1 MFYIVPQELK
11 EISEIFH
18 KNNFSLYLVGG
29 AVRDFVMNK
38 ANHDYDLATDAR
50 PEEVKSIFKKTID
63 TGIKHGTVTILYKK
77 SSYEVTTFRTES
89 DYSDS
94 RHPDS
99 VSFVR
104 SLDEDLKRR
113 DFTINALAVSLPDG
127 LIIDKHNGLEDI
139 EKKTIRAIG
148 EAEERFK
155 EDALR
160 MLRACRFASKL
171 SFNIEES
178 TLLAIKRLNKTIAK
192 VSVERIKEELDKT
205 LTSAHPSLG
214 ISYMKETGLL
224 SQIIPS
230 LEINEDILSSLDRQN
245 PLTVQLSILLSSL
258 KEEEVKNILKRLKS
272 SNKEK
277 EEVLLL
283 LSSFSFPYY
292 KEDIS
297 DYEIRLILRKVGKEN
312 VASFFSLREALKVSA
327 DDSTFKKRIEEE
339 SKKNTPLFIKDL
351 DITGN
356 DLMQIGKE
364 GKEIGEALEYLMT
377 IVLKNPEKNRKKIL
391 LEEIKDKEA

>member
-1 MFYIVPQELK
+1 MFYSVPQELK

-38 ANHDYDLATDAR
+38 ANHDYDLATDAK

-63 TGIKHGTVTILYKK
+63 TGIKHGTVTILYKNN
-77 SSYEVTTFRTES
+77 SYEVTTFRTES
-89 DYSDS
+89 DYTDS

-127 LIIDKHNGLEDI
+127 LIIDKHNGLKDI
-139 EKKTIRAIG
+139 EKRTIRAIG
-148 EAEERFK
+148 KAEERFK

-171 SFNIEES
+171 SFSIEEN
-178 TLLAIKRLNKTIAK
+178 TLLAIKKLNKTIEK
-192 VSVERIKEELDKT
+192 VSSERIKEELDKT

-224 SQIIPS
+224 KVIIPS
-230 LEINEDILSSLDRQN
+230 LTIDEDTISSLDRQN
-245 PLTVQLSILLSSL
+245 TLTVQLSILFSSL
-258 KEEEVKNILKRLKS
+258 KSEEVKNILKSLKS

-283 LSSFSFPYY
+283 LSAFSFPY

-312 VASFFSLREALKVSA
+312 IQSFFALREALKVSTN
-327 DDSTFKKRIEEE
+327 DSTFKKKIEDEI
-339 SKKNTPLFIKDL
+339 KKNTPLFIKDL

-356 DLMQIGKE
+356 DLIKIGKE
-364 GKEIGEALEYLMT
+364 GKEIGDALEYLMRV
-377 IVLKNPEKNRKKIL
+377 VLKNPEKNKKEIL
-391 LEEIKDKEA
+391 LKEIKAKA

>member
-1 MFYIVPQELK
+1 
-11 EISEIFH
+11 
-18 KNNFSLYLVGG
+18 
-29 AVRDFVMNK
+29 
-38 ANHDYDLATDAR
+38 
-50 PEEVKSIFKKTID
+50 
-63 TGIKHGTVTILYKK
+63 
-77 SSYEVTTFRTES
+77 
-89 DYSDS
+89 
-94 RHPDS
+94 
-99 VSFVR
+99 
-104 SLDEDLKRR
+104 
-113 DFTINALAVSLPDG
+113 
-127 LIIDKHNGLEDI
+127 
-139 EKKTIRAIG
+139 
-148 EAEERFK
+148 
-155 EDALR
+155 

-205 LTSAHPSLG
+205 LTSTHPSLG

-245 PLTVQLSILLSSL
+245 PLSVQLSILLSSL

-283 LSSFSFPYY
+283 LSSFSFPY

>member
-1 MFYIVPQELK
+1 MFYSVPQELK

-77 SSYEVTTFRTES
+77 NSYEVTTFRTES
-89 DYSDS
+89 DYTDS

-171 SFNIEES
+171 SFTIEEN
-178 TLLAIKRLNKTIAK
+178 TLLAIKKLNKTIEK

-205 LTSAHPSLG
+205 LTSTHPSLG
-214 ISYMKETGLL
+214 LSYMKETGLL
-224 SQIIPS
+224 SQIIPI
-230 LEINEDILSSLDRQN
+230 LTINEDILSSLDRQN
-245 PLTVQLSILLSSL
+245 TLSVQLSILFSSL
-258 KEEEVKNILKRLKS
+258 KSEEVKDALKRLKS

-283 LSSFSFPYY
+283 LSSFSFPY

-312 VASFFSLREALKVSA
+312 IDSFFALRDALKVST
-327 DDSTFKKRIEEE
+327 DDSSFKNRIEEE
-339 SKKNTPLFIKDL
+339 IRKNTPLFIKDL

-356 DLMQIGKE
+356 DLIKTGKE
-364 GKEIGEALEYLMT
+364 GKEIGDALEYLMT
-377 IVLKNPEKNRKKIL
+377 IVLKNPEKNRKEIL
-391 LEEIKDKEA
+391 LEEIKTKKA

>member
-1 MFYIVPQELK
+1 MFYSVPQELK

-38 ANHDYDLATDAR
+38 ANHDYDLATDAK

-63 TGIKHGTVTILYKK
+63 TGIKHGTVTILYKNN
-77 SSYEVTTFRTES
+77 SYEVTTFRTES
-89 DYSDS
+89 DYTDS

-127 LIIDKHNGLEDI
+127 LIIDKHEGLKDI

-148 EAEERFK
+148 KAEERFK

-160 MLRACRFASKL
+160 MLRACRFSSKL
-171 SFNIEES
+171 SFTIEEN
-178 TLLAIKRLNKTIAK
+178 TLLAIKKLNKTIEK
-192 VSVERIKEELDKT
+192 VSSERIKEELDKT
-205 LTSAHPSLG
+205 LTSTHPSLG

-224 SQIIPS
+224 KVIIPS
-230 LEINEDILSSLDRQN
+230 LTIDEATISSLDRQN
-245 PLTVQLSILLSSL
+245 TLTVQLSILFSSL
-258 KEEEVKNILKRLKS
+258 KSEEVKNILKSLKS

-283 LSSFSFPYY
+283 LSSFSFPY

-312 VASFFSLREALKVSA
+312 IQSFFALRKALRVSA

-339 SKKNTPLFIKDL
+339 IKKNTPLFIKDL

-356 DLMQIGKE
+356 DLIEKGKE
-364 GKEIGEALEYLMT
+364 GKEIGDTLEYLMR
-377 IVLKNPEKNRKKIL
+377 IVLKNPEKNRKEIL
-391 LEEIKDKEA
+391 LKEIKE

>member
-1 MFYIVPQELK
+1 MFYSVPQELK

-18 KNNFSLYLVGG
+18 KNNFNLYLVGG

-38 ANHDYDLATDAR
+38 ANHDYDLATDAK

-77 SSYEVTTFRTES
+77 NSYEVTTFRTES
-89 DYSDS
+89 DYTDS

-127 LIIDKHNGLEDI
+127 LIIDKHEGLKDI

-148 EAEERFK
+148 NAEERFK

-171 SFNIEES
+171 SFTIEES
-178 TLLAIKRLNKTIAK
+178 TLLAIKKLNKTIEK
-192 VSVERIKEELDKT
+192 VSSERIKEELDKT

-224 SQIIPS
+224 KVIIPS
-230 LEINEDILSSLDRQN
+230 LAIDEDTISSLDRQN
-245 PLTVQLSILLSSL
+245 TLTVQLSILFSSL
-258 KEEEVKNILKRLKS
+258 KSEEVKNILKSLKS

-283 LSSFSFPYY
+283 LSSFSFPY

-312 VASFFSLREALKVSA
+312 IQSFFALRKALSVSA
-327 DDSTFKKRIEEE
+327 DDSIFKKRIEDEI
-339 SKKNTPLFIKDL
+339 KKDTPLFIKDL

-356 DLMQIGKE
+356 DLIEIGKE
-364 GKEIGEALEYLMT
+364 GKEIGDALEYLMRV
-377 IVLKNPEKNRKKIL
+377 VLKNPEKNKKEIL
-391 LEEIKDKEA
+391 LKEIKE